1 MGTGMQPTRSVSDI
15 EVRRREIADEMLAM
29 RSMARGSI
37 TEQHF
42 TRPRKGKPD
51 AVFGPYSVFSRRE
64 GNKTT
69 SRRLRTPE
77 ELEQARQ
84 DVASHERFKALCAEF
99 ETLTEQ
105 LGQLERAQGPQEQVK
120 KKSRQPSTK
129 TRK

>member
-1 MGTGMQPTRSVSDI
+1 MGTGMQPTRSVSEI
-15 EVRRREIADEMLAM
+15 EARRREIAEEMLAM

-51 AVFGPYSVFSRRE
+51 AVFGPYSLFSRRE

-69 SRRLRTPE
+69 SRRLRTPD

-84 DVASHERFKALCAEF
+84 DVARHERFKALCAEF

-105 LGQLERAQGPQEQVK
+105 LGQLERAQILREQVK
-120 KKSRQPSTK
+120 KSAGSPK